1 MRTFQPFVGQQ
12 VIVEISGN
20 NICTGKLIDLGLDIM
35 VMVNEQQ
42 FYYIPLVHVQN
53 VKLKSETS
61 RETDIPIVET
71 PIDYQVDS
79 LSFRKILNTA
89 KGRFVEI
96 YVTGNK
102 TIHGYLTSIMNDY
115 FVFYSPVYKA
125 MFVSMN
131 HLKWLI
137 PYQSNL
143 TPFSLNNQFLP
154 MSTINITLSRTF
166 EEQCKKLEGKLV
178 VFDLGDNTNKIGLL
192 QKADNDFIQLINASG
207 DNVLW
212 NLHHLKTVYTP

>member
-1 MRTFQPFVGQQ
+1 MNVLQPFLGKQ

-20 NICTGKLIDLGLDIM
+20 NICTGKFIDMGLDLI
-35 VMVNEQQ
+35 VIVHEQR
-42 FYYIPLVHVQN
+42 FYYIPIVHIQN
-53 VKLKSETS
+53 VQENLDTTMEEENLSDDK
-61 RETDIPIVET
+61 PIE
-71 PIDYQVDS
+71 YQSDS
-79 LSFRKILNTA
+79 LSFRKILNHA

-137 PYQSNL
+137 PYRSNL
-143 TPFSLNNQFLP
+143 TPYTISNQSLPVNPVQISLA
-154 MSTINITLSRTF
+154 RTF
-166 EEQCKKLEGKLV
+166 EEQCKKLEGTLI

-192 QKADNDFIQLINASG
+192 KKVDNHLVELVTANGNS
-207 DNVLW
+207 VSW
-212 NLHHLKTVYTP
+212 NLQHLKTVYKP